1 MKTNKKNTV
10 STSRGKEAHPCLAS
24 GKAVLRAD
32 VGNSIDLLVDY
43 LLENDVQGIHPLI
56 MGEIEKRLIIKALQR
71 TRGNKLQAAR
81 LLGIGRN
88 TFYKKVQALGDS
100 GYRISEKFKI

>member
-1 MKTNKKNTV
+1 MKSNKKETV
-10 STSRGKEAHPCLAS
+10 STSTGDSSSPGTTT

-43 LLENDVQGIHPLI
+43 LLENDVRDIHPLI
-56 MGEIEKRLIIKALQR
+56 MGEIENRLIIKALQS

-88 TFYKKVQALGDS
+88 TFYKKVQRLTES
-100 GYRISEKFKI
+100 GHKIKEKYKI